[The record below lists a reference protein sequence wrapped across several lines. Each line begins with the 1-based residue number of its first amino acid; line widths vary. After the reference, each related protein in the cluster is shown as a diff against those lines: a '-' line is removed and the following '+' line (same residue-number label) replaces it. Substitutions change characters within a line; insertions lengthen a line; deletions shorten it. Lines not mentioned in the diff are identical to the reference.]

1 MGFLVPIFASLNH
14 LLCIFYAMTQVDLK
28 LKTLR
33 VNLRKYGKI
42 IAKDVAYRY
51 HPATEPKEEICVF
64 CSSTSNITKEHVL
77 PKWLIETEL
86 HNTMT
91 SVVNKQTV
99 IYNRA
104 LVPACSEC
112 NNSILAFIEKHIIRA
127 IQNMDVFNDC
137 SNYDVCNIIRWLE
150 IIDYKLQVLDCRRK
164 YIKYGNS
171 EYDHDWGKFP
181 VSMMRHFLTMN
192 PWKSYSWLR
201 NSQRRIT
208 IKEKIDGLNSFVVI
222 RPCVPNFYFF
232 NLPNEYI
239 FLSFP
244 TCRIAIFYFFKKR
257 YKYYE
262 YAAAEAL
269 DIIKKVI
276 ESD

>member
-1 MGFLVPIFASLNH
+1 
-14 LLCIFYAMTQVDLK
+14 MTEVDLK

-33 VNLRKYGKI
+33 VNLRKCGKI
-42 IAKDVAYRY
+42 IADDVAYRH

-64 CSSTSNITKEHVL
+64 CSSSSNITKEHVL
-77 PKWLIETEL
+77 PRWLIETEL

-99 IYNRA
+99 IYNKA

-112 NNSILAFIEKHIIRA
+112 NNSILAFIEKYIIRA
-127 IQNMDVFNDC
+127 IQNMDVYNDC

-171 EYDHDWGKFP
+171 EYDYDWGKFP
-181 VSMMRHFLTMN
+181 VSMMRHFFTMN
-192 PWKSYSWLR
+192 PWKSYDWLR
-201 NSQRRIT
+201 NAQRRIT
-208 IKEKIDGLNSFVVI
+208 IKEKIGGINSFVVI
-222 RPCVPNFYFF
+222 RPRMPYFYFF

-239 FLSFP
+239 YISFP
-244 TCRIAIFYFFKKR
+244 ACRIAIFYFFKTR

-262 YAAAEAL
+262 DAAAEAL